1 MLYDQG
7 QLLSA
12 YTKAYQISGDE
23 GFAEVAKDIIT
34 YVARDLHHHGG
45 GFYSAEDADSLP
57 THDATKQKEGAFFVW
72 KAEELERILGSEAAK
87 IVGTY
92 YGVQKDG
99 NVNPAQDPHDELKG
113 QASDSVYIT
122 FKNLFFF
129 LFFSD
134 MYSF

>member
-57 THDATKQKEGAFFVW
+57 THDATMQKEGAFFVW

-129 LFFSD
+129 FFSD